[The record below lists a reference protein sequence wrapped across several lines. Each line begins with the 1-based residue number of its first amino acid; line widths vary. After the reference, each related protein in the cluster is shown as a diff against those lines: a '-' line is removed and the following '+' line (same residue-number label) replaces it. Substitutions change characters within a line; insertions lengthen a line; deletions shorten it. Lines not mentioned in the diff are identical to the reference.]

1 MSSIS
6 RSRKI
11 VLFALVLG
19 LDSLTQNRLLQWTSS
34 SFQIIHFVSLHLLRG
49 IIDEIFDPSSDL
61 SP

>member
-1 MSSIS
+1 M
-6 RSRKI
+6 
-11 VLFALVLG
+11 LFALVLG

-49 IIDEIFDPSSDL
+49 IIDEIFDQSSGL